1 MIDVIV
7 AMGVGVLI
15 GAFGVIAWALSA
27 VKKMTETKQGK
38 ATDRKATEAV
48 NTIRIYCKNNDI
60 HDCVFNCAIRQVCRG
75 YFRNLN
81 VPMLW
86 PEMEVPDD

>member
-1 MIDVIV
+1 
-7 AMGVGVLI
+7 
-15 GAFGVIAWALSA
+15 
-27 VKKMTETKQGK
+27 MTETKQGK

-75 YFRNLN
+75 YFRNLKRTDA
-81 VPMLW
+81 VARSGGAR
-86 PEMEVPDD
+86 

>member
-1 MIDVIV
+1 M
-7 AMGVGVLI
+7 
-15 GAFGVIAWALSA
+15 
-27 VKKMTETKQGK
+27 
-38 ATDRKATEAV
+38 DRKATEAV

-86 PEMEVPDD
+86 PEVEVPDD

>member
-1 MIDVIV
+1 
-7 AMGVGVLI
+7 
-15 GAFGVIAWALSA
+15 
-27 VKKMTETKQGK
+27 MTETKQGK

-75 YFRNLN
+75 YFLQFERTDA
-81 VPMLW
+81 VARSGGAR
-86 PEMEVPDD
+86 